1 MSTAPTPAVAALD
14 AAGAVFTLH
23 HYDHDGGP
31 VTGVEAADRLHLDPD
46 RVFKTLVIAL
56 AGPGGSTGAGAGGHA
71 VAVIPVAS
79 SLDLKAAARA
89 VGAKR
94 AEMADPAV
102 AERLARSVVGA
113 ISPFGLPHP
122 MATALDESAEL
133 HETIFVSGG
142 RRGLELEVAPN
153 VLVDLLDATVADLT
167 R

>member
-23 HYDHDGGP
+23 HYEHDGGP

-56 AGPGGSTGAGAGGHA
+56 GGAGGGASGHA
-71 VAVIPVAS
+71 VAVIPVAL
-79 SLDLKAAARA
+79 SLDLKAAARS

-142 RRGLELEVAPN
+142 RRGLELEVAPK
-153 VLVDLLDATVADLT
+153 VLVDLLGATVADLT